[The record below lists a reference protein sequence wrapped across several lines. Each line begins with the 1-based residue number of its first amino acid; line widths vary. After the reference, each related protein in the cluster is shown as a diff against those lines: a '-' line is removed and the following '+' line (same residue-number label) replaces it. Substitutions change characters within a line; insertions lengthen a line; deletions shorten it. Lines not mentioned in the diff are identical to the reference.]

1 MARIRASVFWSS
13 PETSGS
19 DGKKYGEADPVI
31 LSASNCKPIL
41 DSEEGEM
48 NMALDG
54 KNNVKLT
61 PLVGEADPVIFS
73 RLSRSYLIAD
83 FIYE

>member
-41 DSEEGEM
+41 DSEEGEI

-61 PLVGEADPVIFS
+61 PLVASLKVEKAANN
-73 RLSRSYLIAD
+73 LIWRIAG
-83 FIYE
+83 